1 MRIQYLKELFYN
13 QFFSNHIISA
23 FYTNEIMSAAPAIH
37 WYVCGR
43 TCNNRSNQLSGH
55 VINRDPIIIRI
66 RLYGKRSIFFNDYR
80 INRYSLFLLFRTSSS
95 FTEQIAISS
104 YPSPLKSN
112 NKGMSFLVPNCIFV
126 IS

>member
-23 FYTNEIMSAAPAIH
+23 FYTNEIMSAAPTIH

-80 INRYSLFLLFRTSSS
+80 INRYSLFLLFRAYACPTSLTK
-95 FTEQIAISS
+95 FYTTYTGRA
-104 YPSPLKSN
+104 
-112 NKGMSFLVPNCIFV
+112 
-126 IS
+126 